1 MRGWWGG
8 YITDEPKYVPSLHQY
23 SGFSHLGSGFI
34 CICRPS
40 AKADYLSVCFP
51 PLLNWNNLCYFDRLK
66 YGDFRSEKLPK
77 IPVAI
82 LGEFLN

>member
-1 MRGWWGG
+1 MVLNLKQ
-8 YITDEPKYVPSLHQY
+8 TDS
-23 SGFSHLGSGFI
+23 
-34 CICRPS
+34 PS

-51 PLLNWNNLCYFDRLK
+51 PLQNWNNLYYFDRLK
-66 YGDFRSEKLPK
+66 YGDFRSKKLPK